1 MEFGSKY
8 VYLYADSDE
17 EAVSD
22 EEFAIGITDER
33 QNCWRLRLLSIAQ
46 LFKSRR
52 RLSMSV
58 AGPDLAGGEPGAQP

>member
-8 VYLYADSDE
+8 VYLYADSGE

-33 QNCWRLRLLSIAQ
+33 QNCWRLRLLCIAQ
-46 LFKSRR
+46 LFESRR

-58 AGPDLAGGEPGAQP
+58 VALYGPMAHGYRV